1 MVNNEMYALGSKR
14 SVIREL
20 FEYGKIRAKQLGAD
34 KVFDF
39 SIGNPSVPAPN
50 CVNETITALVQNMDS
65 TLLHGYTSAQGD
77 ENVRRAIAENLN
89 KRYSTSF
96 AANNIY
102 MTCGAAAGLAIS
114 IRALCCDGDEFV
126 ILAPYFPEYNVFIKA
141 AGGTPVTVGFDES
154 FQIDFDALRGAITK
168 HTKAVIVNSPNNP
181 SGVVYSKETIEK
193 LAKLLSERA
202 AEYAHP
208 IYIIADEPYRELVYD
223 DVEISFIPSYY
234 ADTLVC
240 YSFSKTLSLPG
251 ERIGYIAVNP
261 QASDAENVYFAV
273 MGAGRAFG
281 YICAPALFQRVVA
294 ECIEAR
300 PNTLAYKENRDL
312 LFDGLKNI
320 GFECVHPN
328 GAFYLFVKAL
338 EQSAEAFSD
347 KAKEFGLLLVPG
359 EDFAASGWVRVAYC
373 VSKDMILRAM
383 PYFKQLYDLYVNQ

>member
-1 MVNNEMYALGSKR
+1 MYALGSKR

-39 SIGNPSVPAPN
+39 SIGNPSVPAPA
-50 CVNETITALVQNMDS
+50 CVNKTITALVQNMDS

-223 DVEISFIPSYY
+223 DVEVSFIPSYY

-273 MGAGRAFG
+273 MGAGRALG

-383 PYFKQLYDLYVNQ
+383 PYFKQLYDSYMNQ